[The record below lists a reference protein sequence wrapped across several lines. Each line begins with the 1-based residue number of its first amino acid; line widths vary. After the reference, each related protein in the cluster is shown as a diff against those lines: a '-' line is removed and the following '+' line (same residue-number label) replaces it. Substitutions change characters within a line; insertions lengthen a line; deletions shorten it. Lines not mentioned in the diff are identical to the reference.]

1 VDRAAGMDDVL
12 TGRRAPSIANPDV
25 YEPART
31 P

>member
-1 VDRAAGMDDVL
+1 MDAVL
-12 TGRRAPSIANPDV
+12 SGGHAPYIANPDV